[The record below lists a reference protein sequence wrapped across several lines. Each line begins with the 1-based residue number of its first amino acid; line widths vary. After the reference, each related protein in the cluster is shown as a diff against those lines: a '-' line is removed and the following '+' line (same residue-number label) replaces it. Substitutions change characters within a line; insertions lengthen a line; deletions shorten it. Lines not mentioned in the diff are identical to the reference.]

1 MLKKIIACF
10 AFAML
15 GVFALVGSNCLE
27 DSKREPLNKKDIVL
41 DDDDDDDE
49 TGEGVTLLGFTVDE
63 QEEQM

>member
-41 DDDDDDDE
+41 DDDDE
-49 TGEGVTLLGFTVDE
+49 TGEGVTLLGFTLEE

>member
-41 DDDDDDDE
+41 DDDDE
-49 TGEGVTLLGFTVDE
+49 TGEGVTLLGFTVEE

>member
-10 AFAML
+10 AFTML

-41 DDDDDDDE
+41 DDDDDE
-49 TGEGVTLLGFTVDE
+49 TGEGVTLLGFTVEE

>member
-1 MLKKIIACF
+1 MLKKIISCF

-41 DDDDDDDE
+41 DDDDDDE
-49 TGEGVTLLGFTVDE
+49 TGDGVTLLGFTLEE